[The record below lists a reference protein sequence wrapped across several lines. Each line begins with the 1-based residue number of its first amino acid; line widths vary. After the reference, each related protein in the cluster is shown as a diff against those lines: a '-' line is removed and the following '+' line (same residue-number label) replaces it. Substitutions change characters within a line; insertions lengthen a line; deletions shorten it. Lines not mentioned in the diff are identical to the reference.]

1 MSPDVTAF
9 FIGLSIL
16 GVVLLGFGFVG
27 SVLNFRKDE
36 SKDNRIAFFR
46 KVEEAR
52 EVELLEK
59 KPVQYD
65 VSGIWRGIGA
75 SYFGIGRNLEFD
87 LKQHYSEVK
96 GTLSDNF
103 GTANLQGYFVWP
115 YIWFDVK
122 RDVTVFE
129 FRGEV
134 KESAEGSSIEG
145 FYRYLSSDAPWTVQ
159 QIAKYTDQEVPDDAT
174 GSEKSGKKDV
184 AVDTDGS
191 EAVANDGSDGTEPS
205 ELEAIVSKLD
215 EASSPS
221 EPSRTVATAGKIV
234 QDRGSPIT
242 TEIDLGGPSRF
253 GGANPGKCADCGQ
266 ELEEMLS
273 FCIYCGRKKGAG

>member
-1 MSPDVTAF
+1 MPDLTAI
-9 FIGLSIL
+9 FIGLSVL
-16 GVVLLGFGFVG
+16 GVILLFFGLFG
-27 SVLNFRKDE
+27 SVLDFRKDE
-36 SKDNRIAFFR
+36 SRDNRIAFFR

-75 SYFGIGRNLEFD
+75 AYFGIGRNIEFD

-134 KESAEGSSIEG
+134 KESKDGSSIEG
-145 FYRYLSSDAPWTVQ
+145 FYRYLSSDALWTVH
-159 QIAKYTDQEVPDDAT
+159 QIAKYTAEEAAPEDVSDNE
-174 GSEKSGKKDV
+174 EKSDGDSS
-184 AVDTDGS
+184 ADTDGAS
-191 EAVANDGSDGTEPS
+191 ETASDNLASAQPQRTAAV
-205 ELEAIVSKLD
+205 
-215 EASSPS
+215 
-221 EPSRTVATAGKIV
+221 TAGTVVK
-234 QDRGSPIT
+234 DRGSPT
-242 TEIDLGGPSRF
+242 ATEIDLGGPSRF
-253 GGANPGKCADCGQ
+253 GGTSPGKCADCGQ

-273 FCIYCGRKKGAG
+273 FCIYCGRKKGAV

>member
-1 MSPDVTAF
+1 MSDLTAI
-9 FIGLSIL
+9 FIGLSVL
-16 GVVLLGFGFVG
+16 GLLLLFFGFFG

-36 SKDNRIAFFR
+36 SKDDRIAFFR

-75 SYFGIGRNLEFD
+75 AYFGIGRNIEFD

-134 KESAEGSSIEG
+134 KESKDGSSIEG
-145 FYRYLSSDAPWTVQ
+145 FYRYLSSDALWTVH
-159 QIAKYTDQEVPDDAT
+159 QIAKYTAEEVASEEVSDDGEKSDGEEQSDADGAAEASPDDQT
-174 GSEKSGKKDV
+174 S
-184 AVDTDGS
+184 
-191 EAVANDGSDGTEPS
+191 TEPQ
-205 ELEAIVSKLD
+205 
-215 EASSPS
+215 
-221 EPSRTVATAGKIV
+221 RTAAVVAGMVVK
-234 QDRGSPIT
+234 DRGSPT
-242 TEIDLGGPSRF
+242 ATEIDLGGPSRF
-253 GGANPGKCADCGQ
+253 GGTNPGKCADCGQ

-273 FCIYCGRKKGAG
+273 FCIYCGRKKGAV

>member
-1 MSPDVTAF
+1 MGPDVTVF
-9 FIGLSIL
+9 FIGLSVL
-16 GVVLLGFGFVG
+16 GLLLLGFGFVG
-27 SVLNFRKDE
+27 SVLNYRKDDG
-36 SKDNRIAFFR
+36 KDNRIAFFR

-159 QIAKYTDQEVPDDAT
+159 QIAKYTDQDAESEGEQVDAQGCEVAPGSSEV
-174 GSEKSGKKDV
+174 GSEQSK
-184 AVDTDGS
+184 S
-191 EAVANDGSDGTEPS
+191 EASTAAADEQSVAEPS
-205 ELEAIVSKLD
+205 KAATM
-215 EASSPS
+215 AS
-221 EPSRTVATAGKIV
+221 AGKIV
-234 QDRGSPIT
+234 KDRGSPVT

-253 GGANPGKCADCGQ
+253 GAANPGKCVDCGQ